1 MVIDVPNCNQMD
13 QYVHIWCSPNVRY
26 VSLLQSHPPKIF
38 PSHPS
43 LATGLLDRQNRS
55 HHFRQAV
62 NLAQFSCLSVGTGP
76 NCLPSALVWRLKTY
90 LYRFSTI
97 FSTLIKPKYVNK
109 LGNSQCME
117 QARPENPACH
127 LAKPV
132 LNDVDITRGKH
143 EYIA

>member
-1 MVIDVPNCNQMD
+1 LQPNGPISTYLVFTQCE
-13 QYVHIWCSPNVRY
+13 ICISPSIPSPKNIPFS
-26 VSLLQSHPPKIF
+26 SLPGYR
-38 PSHPS
+38 
-43 LATGLLDRQNRS
+43 LAWIMDRQNRS

-76 NCLPSALVWRLKTY
+76 NCLPSALVCRLKTY

-97 FSTLIKPKYVNK
+97 FSTLIKPKYANK

-117 QARPENPACH
+117 QARPENQACH

-132 LNDVDITRGKH
+132 LNDADITRGKH